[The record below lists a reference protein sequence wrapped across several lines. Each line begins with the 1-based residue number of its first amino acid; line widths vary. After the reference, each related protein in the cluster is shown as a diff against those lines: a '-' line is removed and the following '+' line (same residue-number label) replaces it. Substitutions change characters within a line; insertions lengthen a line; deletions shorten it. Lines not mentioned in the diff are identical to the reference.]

1 MGHTRLV
8 LGQLASDMCLTVPL
22 QERAYKAGQMIPDK
36 EGEQAAEWSND
47 AEVRAVLQQLLD
59 RPFDDVL
66 GVASI
71 FPCAFGG
78 LMDRHV
84 VQLDAMANNLKAYFD
99 VSSANYS
106 YTMHVWLFHL
116 LGGRQASLTAP
127 SSDLRDG
134 ITRSIGSMCSRF
146 VESYNSRAAG
156 ECPEDPLA
164 CGMSNGHLMCTC
176 MFTLHRP

>member
-1 MGHTRLV
+1 M
-8 LGQLASDMCLTVPL
+8 GQLASDVRLTVMS
-22 QERAYKAGQMIPDK
+22 QEHAYRPGQMIPDK

-84 VQLDAMANNLKAYFD
+84 VRGQ
-99 VSSANYS
+99 
-106 YTMHVWLFHL
+106 
-116 LGGRQASLTAP
+116 
-127 SSDLRDG
+127 
-134 ITRSIGSMCSRF
+134 
-146 VESYNSRAAG
+146 RA
-156 ECPEDPLA
+156 E
-164 CGMSNGHLMCTC
+164 
-176 MFTLHRP
+176 